1 MNGIKKDVKIM
12 IESQQK
18 IICEV
23 MDMKVRIE
31 ILESKETIKVDDDLK
46 HQFEC
51 FQEELKIEIEKIDN
65 SIKELDAKIDDFN
78 KKKAGKESIEVKQC
92 AYDRRGF
99 CRARLN
105 CKYFHSPEICDEFV
119 AVGVCLQ
126 EVCRKRHPL
135 MCHRVFENECEWGM
149 DCKYLHREKIVEAI
163 KNHEMETNDKTN
175 PDSIDIS
182 NSEADMIKV
191 SKKDV
196 HDDDTFGDNEE
207 YNDDSEVETIEAIMA
222 KAMAF
227 EELNDEDHDET
238 IDAIMAKARAFV
250 FEDSD

>member
-1 MNGIKKDVKIM
+1 MRM
-12 IESQQK
+12 E
-18 IICEV
+18 
-23 MDMKVRIE
+23 
-31 ILESKETIKVDDDLK
+31 
-46 HQFEC
+46 
-51 FQEELKIEIEKIDN
+51 
-65 SIKELDAKIDDFN
+65 
-78 KKKAGKESIEVKQC
+78 
-92 AYDRRGF
+92 
-99 CRARLN
+99 
-105 CKYFHSPEICDEFV
+105 
-119 AVGVCLQ
+119 
-126 EVCRKRHPL
+126 
-135 MCHRVFENECEWGM
+135 
-149 DCKYLHREKIVEAI
+149 YLHREKIVEAI
-163 KNHEMETNDKTN
+163 KSHEMETNDKTK

-227 EELNDEDHDET
+227 EELNDEDKDET